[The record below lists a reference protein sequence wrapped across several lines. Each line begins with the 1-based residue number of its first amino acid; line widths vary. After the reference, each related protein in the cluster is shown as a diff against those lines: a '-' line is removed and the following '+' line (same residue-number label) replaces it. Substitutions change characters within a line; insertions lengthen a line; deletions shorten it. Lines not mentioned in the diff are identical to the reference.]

1 MLNSCISLK
10 KLDLCCDRDGA
21 DFHFRDLLLS
31 QKQFERLEARNFS
44 DLDYVTEAVTEFGR
58 GLAHLVIPLNVSHKT
73 VITRMFQS
81 AGATLTSLD
90 ATVYVGNADPIADMF
105 DLKTIRDWC
114 PLIPSLFVKLTNASS
129 ETVLQRSHLILS
141 YRGQLK
147 DFNWLEL
154 SG

>member
-1 MLNSCISLK
+1 M
-10 KLDLCCDRDGA
+10 
-21 DFHFRDLLLS
+21 
-31 QKQFERLEARNFS
+31 
-44 DLDYVTEAVTEFGR
+44 
-58 GLAHLVIPLNVSHKT
+58 IPLNVSHKT

-114 PLIPSLFVKLTNASS
+114 PLSTSLFVKLTNASS

-154 SG
+154 SGQGTLADDQGQWTCRGPAYIAIRGGTLRRY